1 MLMVPAG
8 SDDDDGDE
16 GYEGG
21 HEGDDDAD
29 DTDDHGAW
37 PFGDD
42 GGAEEADDR
51 DRSKSKE
58 DRRKINRTA
67 QK

>member
-42 GGAEEADDR
+42 GGAEEAGW
-51 DRSKSKE
+51 K
-58 DRRKINRTA
+58 
-67 QK
+67 